1 MEGLMR
7 KAQIAIVVAELGM
20 LAFAIFAFWI
30 FIEELD
36 AIEYGML
43 YVWGLMPFTSFI
55 TSLVTGMLRIWNRY
69 GALWPALCAVLI
81 SLLPYVTFDTAYVLH
96 SGNLLVPDLTM
107 SIGGCAVSYA
117 GFVTGTIV
125 RTTKKV

>member
-1 MEGLMR
+1 MLS
-7 KAQIAIVVAELGM
+7 KVYVSHFLDTAISNAGSNTIVPVSYTHL
-20 LAFAIFAFWI
+20 
-30 FIEELD
+30 
-36 AIEYGML
+36 
-43 YVWGLMPFTSFI
+43 
-55 TSLVTGMLRIWNRY
+55 MLRIWNRY

-125 RTTKKV
+125 RTTQKV